1 MMKANDFVQ
10 MIFDDEPQQ
19 NIKLRFA
26 KVDPN
31 YISGRPSLIFD
42 GETTPT
48 VKTYLFLTSYQPKP
62 NDRVMVLNNII
73 LGKIGDVY
81 EG

>member
-10 MIFDDEPQQ
+10 MFGNNEPQQ
-19 NIKLRFA
+19 NINLRFA
-26 KVDPN
+26 KVAPN

-48 VKTYLFLTSYQPKP
+48 VKTYLFLSSYQPKP
-62 NDRVMVLNNII
+62 DERVMVLNNII